1 MPWRWGANVMLS
13 SPLTSSSR
21 GRRGFTLIELVVAMT
36 FVALLA
42 SGIVIS
48 ISTALKVW
56 KRAAEANELNQE
68 ARAVMELLSRDL
80 RCAYLG
86 WDRYRQA
93 GFFMGGA
100 PQEDNQVPLEA
111 LYFTTQSTSAAET
124 GLLPDDVLK
133 DWDPQQNPPVT
144 DLVGVRWEWH
154 EGTADAPEGLYRVT
168 SVMPQLEVPEDEKT
182 AVTGEVSSELVSD
195 AVEELKFQYLDDQ
208 SWSATWD
215 STGGAFETA
224 KKAGEQDTSPQV
236 HRLPDA
242 VAIEFVLRDPSQ
254 RENVPRGRVS
264 KDKQHTFRTVVTLP
278 TQWRSIAQ

>member
-1 MPWRWGANVMLS
+1 
-13 SPLTSSSR
+13 
-21 GRRGFTLIELVVAMT
+21 MT

-86 WDRYRQA
+86 WDRQA
-93 GFFMGGA
+93 GFFIGGA
-100 PQEDNQVPLEA
+100 PQDTEAPMDA

-133 DWDPQQNPPVT
+133 DWDPQQEPPVT

-168 SVMPQLEVPEDEKT
+168 SVMPQLEVPADEST
-182 AVTGEVSSELVSD
+182 AATGEVSSEFISD
-195 AVEELKFQYLDDQ
+195 AVEDLKFQYLDDE
-208 SWSATWD
+208 SWSTSWD
-215 STGGAFETA
+215 STGSALDTTR
-224 KKAGEQDTSPQV
+224 KVGEQDTSTQV
-236 HRLPDA
+236 GKLPGA
-242 VAIEFVLRDPSQ
+242 VSIEFALRDPSAG
-254 RENVPRGRVS
+254 ENVPRGRVS

-278 TQWRSIAQ
+278 TH

>member
-1 MPWRWGANVMLS
+1 MPWRWGVSVTSS

-56 KRAAEANELNQE
+56 KRTAEANELHQE

-86 WDRYRQA
+86 LDHQA
-93 GFFMGGA
+93 GFFLGGA
-100 PQEDNQVPLEA
+100 PGESETPMDA

-133 DWDPQQNPPVT
+133 DWDPQQEPPVT

-154 EGTADAPEGLYRVT
+154 EGTADAPQGLYRVT
-168 SVMPQLEVPEDEKT
+168 SVMPQLEVSEDEST
-182 AVTGEVSSELVSD
+182 AATGEVSWELVSD
-195 AVEELKFQYLDDQ
+195 AVEELSFKYFDDG
-208 SWSATWD
+208 SWSTSWD
-215 STGGAFETA
+215 STGSAFDTT
-224 KKAGEQDTSPQV
+224 KKVGEQDTSTQV
-236 HRLPDA
+236 HRLPQA
-242 VAIEFVLRDPSQ
+242 VAIEFVLRDPSA
-254 RENVPRGRVS
+254 RENVPRGGVS
-264 KDKQHTFRTVVTLP
+264 KDEQHTFRTVVTLP
-278 TQWRSIAQ
+278 TR